1 MAHAA
6 QLQFVQRVKAL
17 HNPYFA
23 DKKVLEVGSLNVN
36 GSIRPY
42 FRRCEY
48 TGIDYV
54 DGPGVDI
61 PVPIKQYV
69 HTYRPDNP
77 PGFDVVACCE
87 VLEHD
92 PMAFESLELMFRVL
106 RPGGLFIMT
115 CANEARP
122 EHGTT
127 RTGSVWGP
135 NADFYRGVSLYLF
148 SSWMVHI
155 QNEGPKLD
163 VLHIEENHE
172 AQDLYAYAIKA
183 QS

>member
-6 QLQFVQRVKAL
+6 QLQFVQRVKSL
-17 HNPYFA
+17 YNPYFA
-23 DKKVLEVGSLNVN
+23 DKRVLEVGSLNVN
-36 GSIRPY
+36 GSVRPY

-61 PVPIKQYV
+61 PVGVEEYEHSYYTREGK
-69 HTYRPDNP
+69 
-77 PGFDVVACCE
+77 FDVVVCCE

-92 PMAFESLELMFRVL
+92 PCAFSSLVCMFSML
-106 RPGGLFIMT
+106 KLGGLFIMT

-135 NADFYRGVSLYLF
+135 NPDFYRGVSLYLF
-148 SSWMVHI
+148 STWMEQI
-155 QNEGPKLD
+155 QDEGNQLD
-163 VLHIEENHE
+163 VLHIEENHQ